1 MAAPGDDEVLVQFN
15 IMGGDASIGA
25 RASDGSARE
34 ESNIFDVPSTDAW
47 KDIWKSLK
55 SNTTVLECV
64 NLKACNL
71 CYKFTSGFIS
81 IHMIGYVCMLP
92 GCARFTAQ
100 WCGPCRF
107 IEPAVKELAGK
118 FASVKFYKID
128 VDKMEVSIAFFAKL
142 VSRVRVRVR
151 ARARARTWRRKW
163 KVRAMPTFILVKGG
177 QEVSRVVGAKKNEL
191 DRKITQALQATKN

>member
-55 SNTTVLECV
+55 SNTTVLAV
-64 NLKACNL
+64 LD
-71 CYKFTSGFIS
+71 
-81 IHMIGYVCMLP
+81 
-92 GCARFTAQ
+92 FTAQ

-128 VDKMEVSIAFFAKL
+128 VDKMEDVA
-142 VSRVRVRVR
+142 
-151 ARARARTWRRKW
+151 TKW